1 MEPSHLSSKPAAT
14 FLTARWVH
22 LVMLNYEVDPAVL
35 LPRVPAGVELDDWQ
49 GRTLVSMVGFQFLDT
64 RVLGVPIPFHRN
76 FEEVNLRFYVRR
88 HVGEEVRRG
97 VVFVQ
102 EIVPRAAI
110 AWVANVLYNESY
122 VAFPMWHEDRIGN
135 GDGDGRGDET
145 VTYGWKA
152 TRSGPEARLGATIS
166 GPPFLPEEGSEEE
179 FITEHYWG
187 YVAQRDG
194 STVEYRVEHPQWR
207 VWNAENP
214 EFTCDVSELY
224 GPEFV
229 AGLRGEPR
237 SCFVAE
243 GSEIKVRRGRR
254 I

>member
-1 MEPSHLSSKPAAT
+1 MEPSKPAAT

-22 LVMLNYEVDPAVL
+22 LVMLNYEVDPAIL
-35 LPRVPAGVELDDWQ
+35 QPFVPAGVELDDWQ
-49 GRTLVSMVGFQFLDT
+49 GKTLVSMVGFNFLDT

-88 HVGEEVRRG
+88 HARDEVRRG
-97 VVFVQ
+97 VVFVK
-102 EIVPRAAI
+102 EIVPKRAI
-110 AWVANVLYNESY
+110 AWVANVLYNENY
-122 VAFPMWHEDRIGN
+122 VALPMSHDDRIGRDGGN
-135 GDGDGRGDET
+135 GDGTVSYRWRHGGR
-145 VTYGWKA
+145 
-152 TRSGPEARLGATIS
+152 EARLGARIS
-166 GPPFLPEEGSEEE
+166 GQPFLPDEDSEEE

-187 YVAQRDG
+187 YVGQRDG

-214 EFTCDVSELY
+214 EFECDVAKLY

-229 AGLRGEPR
+229 AGLSGEPR

-243 GSEIKVRRGRR
+243 GSEIKVRQGRK